1 MWRTVAFWEHQQY
14 VPWKTARKK
23 GSFARQL
30 REKVIKV
37 HQIHAVGMVET
48 GMNVTYVLHQSS

>member
-1 MWRTVAFWEHQQY
+1 MGRTVAFWEYQQY

-30 REKVIKV
+30 RDKV
-37 HQIHAVGMVET
+37 HQIHAIGMVET
-48 GMNVTYVLHQSS
+48 GMNVTYVLHQST